1 MFGAILYRKGFMKLK
16 DLPITEKPYE
26 KIENYGAKF
35 LSNAEL
41 LAVIIKNGTKDK
53 TAVEIAQELLLL
65 DYQNQGLSFL
75 KDISLEDLANIKGLG
90 RVKSIQIKAL
100 VEFAIRFSKPSSIKK
115 NVITSPEIVAS
126 ILMNELKDE
135 TQEFIKTLILNTQNE
150 LMRIVTIT
158 KGSSNSSYVEIKDIF
173 KDAIK
178 SNASK
183 IILVHNHPSGQ
194 VDPSEA
200 DIALTERVKIA
211 GELLSI
217 ELVDHIIIGNGVF
230 TSLKRKNLMWNT
242 QK

>member
-1 MFGAILYRKGFMKLK
+1 MKLK

-41 LAVIIKNGTKDK
+41 LAVIIKTGTKDK

-75 KDISLEDLANIKGLG
+75 KDISFEDLANIKGLG

-115 NVITSPEIVAS
+115 NLITSPEAVAS
-126 ILMNELKDE
+126 ILMNDLKDE
-135 TQEFIKTLILNTQNE
+135 TQEVIKTLILNTQNE

-194 VDPSEA
+194 VEPSEA
-200 DIALTERVKIA
+200 DVALTERVKVA

-230 TSLKRKNLMWNT
+230 TSLKRKNLM
-242 QK
+242 

>member
-1 MFGAILYRKGFMKLK
+1 MRLK
-16 DLPITEKPYE
+16 DLPVTEKPYE

-41 LAVIIKNGTKDK
+41 LAVIIKTGTKDK

-115 NVITSPEIVAS
+115 NLITSPEAVAS
-126 ILMNELKDE
+126 ILMNDLKDE
-135 TQEFIKTLILNTQNE
+135 TQEVIKTLILNIQNE

-158 KGSSNSSYVEIKDIF
+158 KGSGNSSYVEIKDIF

-200 DIALTERVKIA
+200 DIALTERVKVA

-230 TSLKRKNLMWNT
+230 TSLKRKNLM
-242 QK
+242 

>member
-1 MFGAILYRKGFMKLK
+1 MGAILYRKDFMKLK
-16 DLPITEKPYE
+16 DLPNTEKPYE

-41 LAVIIKNGTKDK
+41 LAVIIKTGTKDK

-100 VEFAIRFSKPSSIKK
+100 AEFAVRFSKPNAIKK
-115 NVITSPEIVAS
+115 NVITSPEKVTS

-135 TQEFIKTLILNTQNE
+135 PQEVIKTLILNTQNE

-230 TSLKRKNLMWNT
+230 TSLKRKNLM
-242 QK
+242 

>member
-1 MFGAILYRKGFMKLK
+1 MKLK

-41 LAVIIKNGTKDK
+41 LAVIIKTGTKDK

-75 KDISLEDLANIKGLG
+75 KDISFEDLANIKGLG

-115 NVITSPEIVAS
+115 NLITSPEAVAS
-126 ILMNELKDE
+126 ILMNDLKDE
-135 TQEFIKTLILNTQNE
+135 TQEVIKTLILNTQNE

-194 VDPSEA
+194 VEPSEA
-200 DIALTERVKIA
+200 DVALTERVKVA

-217 ELVDHIIIGNGVF
+217 ELVDHIIIGNGMF
-230 TSLKRKNLMWNT
+230 TSLKRKNLM
-242 QK
+242 

>member
-1 MFGAILYRKGFMKLK
+1 MKLK

-41 LAVIIKNGTKDK
+41 LAVIIKTGTKDK

-75 KDISLEDLANIKGLG
+75 KDISFEDLANIKGLG

-115 NVITSPEIVAS
+115 NLITSPEVVAS
-126 ILMNELKDE
+126 ILMNDLKDE
-135 TQEFIKTLILNTQNE
+135 TQEVIKTLILNTQNE

-194 VDPSEA
+194 VEPSEA
-200 DIALTERVKIA
+200 DVALTERVKVA

-230 TSLKRKNLMWNT
+230 TSLKRKNLM
-242 QK
+242 

>member
-1 MFGAILYRKGFMKLK
+1 MFGAILYGKGFMKLK

-53 TAVEIAQELLLL
+53 TAVEIAQELLLK

-115 NVITSPEIVAS
+115 NLITSPEIVAS

-230 TSLKRKNLMWNT
+230 TSLKRKNLM
-242 QK
+242 